1 MRLDATKRPLGQVL
15 FCGREEAEAACRA
28 WSIPTVVSMS
38 DPGSPRPRVEGASQT
53 LRLRFHDIETAAP
66 GYTPPDAGDMS
77 RLVSTLNAGLYPTLI
92 HCEMGLS
99 RSAAGAMIAHYL
111 LCGDE
116 AKAARRMLESRS
128 EMIRPELRP
137 NRLMLHYA
145 DCLLGSKLLA
155 TADRFGITRQTVRS
169 IR

>member
-1 MRLDATKRPLGQVL
+1 MRLDAAKRPVGQVL

-38 DPGSPRPRVEGASQT
+38 DPGSPRPRVEGASQI
-53 LRLRFHDIETAAP
+53 LRLRFHDVESAIHGYAP
-66 GYTPPDAGDMS
+66 PTAGDVS
-77 RLVSTLNAGLYPTLI
+77 RLVSTLNAGLYPALI

-116 AKAARRMLESRS
+116 AKAAKRMLESRS
-128 EMIRPELRP
+128 ETIRPELHP
-137 NRLMLHYA
+137 NRLMLYYA

-155 TADRFGITRQTVRS
+155 TADGLGITRGTLPAVR
-169 IR
+169 